1 MPASVQLFSN
11 KAFDTSVV
19 PLIKGLNEC
28 FGLSTKASFVFL
40 AAYGMKYPDRI
51 DFSDRV
57 NFEAKGRGSE
67 WRDDTDNETL
77 GPAVDILIE
86 RQASKDGLTFQEVR
100 TNGALLKKVTDE
112 LMAIATCTALTM
124 LNDELASFKKGISS
138 SNKQDFIIIV
148 ASYLKELAESPE
160 PF

>member
-1 MPASVQLFSN
+1 MSASVQLFSN

-51 DFSDRV
+51 DFSNRISY
-57 NFEAKGRGSE
+57 EAKGRGSE

-86 RQASKDGLTFQEVR
+86 RQAQKDGYTFQQVR
-100 TNGALLKKVTDE
+100 TDGVLLKKVTDE
-112 LMAIATCTALTM
+112 LMAIATCTALWM
-124 LNDELASFKKGISS
+124 LNNDLESFKKGVSP

-148 ASYLKELAESPE
+148 ADFLKELAESPE

>member
-1 MPASVQLFSN
+1 MASVQQFSN
-11 KAFDTSVV
+11 KAFDTSVD
-19 PLIKGLNEC
+19 PLIKGLKEC

-40 AAYGMKYPDRI
+40 AAYGMKYPERV
-51 DFSDRV
+51 DFSKRV
-57 NFEAKGRGSE
+57 SFEAKGRGSE

-86 RQASKDGLTFQEVR
+86 RQAKKDNLTFQQVR
-100 TNGALLKKVTDE
+100 TDAALLKKVTDE

-124 LNDELASFKKGISS
+124 LNGELASFKHGVAQT
-138 SNKQDFIIIV
+138 NKQDFIIIV
-148 ASYLKELAESPE
+148 SGYFKELAESPE